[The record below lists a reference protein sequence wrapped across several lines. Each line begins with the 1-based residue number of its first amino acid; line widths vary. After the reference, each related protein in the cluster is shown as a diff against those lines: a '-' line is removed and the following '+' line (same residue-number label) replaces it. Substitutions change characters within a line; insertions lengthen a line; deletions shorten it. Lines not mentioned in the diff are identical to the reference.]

1 MENKWF
7 SNCGAQIHCR
17 PVEDNKG
24 DKCCCV
30 GFYFLKKN
38 LGSIVC
44 LFLLFKER
52 KKLYVL
58 GYEPFRQQRKH
69 VSGNKIQRLFSTS

>member
-1 MENKWF
+1 MVPSGF
-7 SNCGAQIHCR
+7 QT
-17 PVEDNKG
+17 
-24 DKCCCV
+24 V
-30 GFYFLKKN
+30 GRRSTAGLMRTTRGTNAVVLAFISLKKKF
-38 LGSIVC
+38 GSIVC

-52 KKLYVL
+52 KKFYVL